1 MILTTKRH
9 GEHPFAS
16 RNTQQYCIF
25 TGQENFKIDEDSGE
39 LSWTTAF
46 TLRSDCVIQ
55 DGNILLPVTVSQ
67 LRACSNADSISLNKT
82 YLNRDF
88 VVTPNE
94 NHSIIPI

>member
-67 LRACSNADSISLNKT
+67 LRVCSVGH
-82 YLNRDF
+82 R
-88 VVTPNE
+88 
-94 NHSIIPI
+94 IPVLC